1 MKEILKKYLGAILF
15 FVTIVSIMQW
25 NEKNE
30 EIRIRENQAVS
41 YAKIIGVKK
50 GKGSYVRYRFLH
62 NDKWIYD
69 RDSWNGKATENE
81 FYKVIYDQNA
91 PEYSDII
98 LTKSINPIDLIKNGK
113 NIKGKIERI
122 SYPSKTY
129 LDLYISYNFL
139 GEKYEFRTRKHK
151 DSLYCKLIPNCE
163 GSEIDLKISEFQ
175 PELNDLYFE
184 SYDRGKIRE
193 ELHQKYNE

>member
-1 MKEILKKYLGAILF
+1 
-15 FVTIVSIMQW
+15 MQW